1 MFWFNGWTVYLMKG
15 VSNMAIKKYIGARY
29 APKFMGAWDKSSEYA
44 ALSVVYANEQSYVSR
59 KTVPANTEIT
69 NTEFWI
75 KSADWNAQVTQYNEN
90 VEQYNQNVEQYNQNV
105 ETYLAAVDQF
115 YADTLHSYDTKAEMV
130 ADTSLKLGDT
140 LLTCGGTTIGDGGG
154 SFYQVVSETSAK
166 AVALENGLFALP
178 FEFQPYDYSE
188 FQGEVDRVVESF
200 GTSVAKIK
208 AASLGTYNNV
218 AQMKADTTLKANTTV
233 LTTGEAT
240 VGDNKGSFY
249 RVQDTSDRPDA
260 VPLDNGKKA
269 VPFALDVGA
278 VAGTALTFVGK
289 SDAAAVWN
297 VKAPGTVTIP
307 LSVPAGGTATA
318 FLGVLYG
325 ANESTVTATLN
336 INNGNLR
343 TLTFTDKGDAT
354 HDKIVVYAIT
364 VKYDGSTYNWG
375 SAVSASWNVA
385 YSHDTIKATATFPA
399 ILQPVNT
406 AVPTKGLN
414 YSKRNSL
421 ALCAITVDERIR
433 VDSITLNFG
442 QEAPGGLGVITR
454 TIDFASSDSTGYNL
468 YSWVTDGMLRN
479 QPSGTVTYNILP
491 NKAVLEPNKTYYIQ
505 IADVNDDDNQT
516 WYVTSSVTPSSKQ
529 GPITMLPAG
538 TAWDISGAVL
548 EHLVTSN
555 RVSIQFNY
563 TKL

>member
-90 VEQYNQNVEQYNQNV
+90 VEQYNQNVERYNQNV

-140 LLTCGGTTIGDGGG
+140 LLTCGGTAIGDGGG

-200 GTSVAKIK
+200 GTSVAEIK
-208 AASLGTYNNV
+208 AASLGTYDNV
-218 AQMKADTTLKANTTV
+218 AKMKADTTLKANTTV

-289 SDAAAVWN
+289 SDAAGVWN
-297 VKAPGTVTIP
+297 VKAPASVTIP
-307 LSVPAGGTATA
+307 LSVPAGGTATV

-336 INNGNLR
+336 VNSGNVKAM
-343 TLTFTDKGDAT
+343 TFTDKGDAT

-364 VKYDGSTYNWG
+364 VKHTDTYYYGSSTVSSWLTEYQYDAVTITQKIGDNAPAEPDTTNRTFNTALCIITPSTDIIIKKISFKTKNKVVYNSDRNLKMLTINKVNEFNMIFTAENEEIAANTVKEINLNTPLSRG
-375 SAVSASWNVA
+375 VQYQLGIALPMDTNSTQTFAAWNVN
-385 YSHDTIKATATFPA
+385 KAQAG
-399 ILQPVNT
+399 QY
-406 AVPTKGLN
+406 G
-414 YSKRNSL
+414 
-421 ALCAITVDERIR
+421 D
-433 VDSITLNFG
+433 ITLSYEYDTSGVNF
-442 QEAPGGLGVITR
+442 VIEYDVKR
-454 TIDFASSDSTGYNL
+454 TG
-468 YSWVTDGMLRN
+468 
-479 QPSGTVTYNILP
+479 
-491 NKAVLEPNKTYYIQ
+491 
-505 IADVNDDDNQT
+505 
-516 WYVTSSVTPSSKQ
+516 
-529 GPITMLPAG
+529 
-538 TAWDISGAVL
+538 
-548 EHLVTSN
+548 
-555 RVSIQFNY
+555 
-563 TKL
+563 

>member
-1 MFWFNGWTVYLMKG
+1 
-15 VSNMAIKKYIGARY
+15 MAIKKYIGARY
-29 APKFMGAWDKSSEYA
+29 APQFMGAWDKASEYA
-44 ALSVVYANEQSYVSR
+44 ALSVVYTNDQSYVSR

-75 KSADWNAQVTQYNEN
+75 KSADWNAQVTQYNQN
-90 VEQYNQNVEQYNQNV
+90 VEQYQANVEQYNQNV
-105 ETYLAAVDQF
+105 ETYTQAVDQF
-115 YADTLHSYDTKAEMV
+115 YADTLHSYDTKADMV
-130 ADTSLKLGDT
+130 ADRSLKLGDT
-140 LLTCGGTTIGDGGG
+140 LLTCGGTAIGDGGG
-154 SFYQVVSETSAK
+154 SFYQVVPETSAK

-188 FQGEVDRVVESF
+188 FQDEVDRVVESF
-200 GTSVAKIK
+200 GTSVAEIK

-249 RVQDTSDRPDA
+249 RVQDTSDRDDA

-297 VKAPGTVTIP
+297 VKAPGAVTIP
-307 LSVPAGGTATA
+307 LSVSAGGTATV

-325 ANESTVTATLN
+325 ANQSTVTATLN
-336 INNGNLR
+336 INNGKVKA
-343 TLTFTDKGDAT
+343 LTFTDKGDAT

-364 VKYDGSTYNWG
+364 VKYDGSAYSWG
-375 SAVSASWNVA
+375 SATSASWQVD
-385 YSHDTIKATATFPA
+385 YQYDKVSGTATFPES
-399 ILQPVNT
+399 LQPVNT
-406 AVPTKGLN
+406 GVSASALS
-414 YSKRNSL
+414 YSKAQSL
-421 ALCAITVDERIR
+421 GLCAVTVNKRIR

-442 QEAPGGLGVITR
+442 QEAPGGLDGINR
-454 TIDFASSDSTGYNL
+454 TINFATSDASGYNL
-468 YSWVTDGMLRN
+468 EGWTNENLVTA
-479 QPSGTVTYNILP
+479 QPSGTVTYTILP

-505 IADVNDDDNQT
+505 VADYLVTTDT
-516 WYVTSSVTPSSKQ
+516 WYITESVTPPSAQ

-538 TAWDISGAVL
+538 TAWDISGAVI
-548 EHLVTSN
+548 EHFVTSN

-563 TKL
+563 TTL